1 MKRCTTMVSG
11 SLLGIS
17 LALVGV
23 SVMSAAHRER
33 MNGSAK
39 SQIQTQVS
47 DLEQDELNF
56 ANDEKQL
63 RRDLRHAVN
72 PIIVAKDRNFVRQDW
87 LNIVVDRWV
96 PALTSPGLAGNR
108 DLASV
113 IGESFARP
121 AQELMGNLE
130 AESRS

>member
-1 MKRCTTMVSG
+1 MKKRTTMVSG
-11 SLLGIS
+11 SLLGIW
-17 LALVGV
+17 LMLVGV
-23 SVMSAAHRER
+23 SVISAAHRER
-33 MNGSAK
+33 LNGSTR
-39 SQIQTQVS
+39 SRIRTQIS

-56 ANDEKQL
+56 ANDIKQL

-87 LNIVVDRWV
+87 LNIVLDRWQ
-96 PALTSPGLAGNR
+96 PALTSPELEQDR

-121 AQELMGNLE
+121 AQELMRN
-130 AESRS
+130 